1 MGCGCNKNKQNDPNQ
16 QKSDQTQSSQKPPEF
31 RKQQITEQ
39 SMVKKKM
46 SMLQSFATA
55 IASRGLADNKVQK
68 PIKQLRV
75 LSCFGNQA
83 QGGVLP
89 PCEYLKE
96 SSTPG
101 KFYCG
106 GCGCGDREGTW
117 LIADGDKYS
126 KLDYPKL
133 TCPLA
138 MPGFSNYQQSKEEE
152 GNDPVTRRWFID
164 NQMKYEDFQNIPV
177 STHEMPTGT
186 PPPQQTQQQS
196 Q

>member
-1 MGCGCNKNKQNDPNQ
+1 
-16 QKSDQTQSSQKPPEF
+16 
-31 RKQQITEQ
+31 
-39 SMVKKKM
+39 
-46 SMLQSFATA
+46 
-55 IASRGLADNKVQK
+55 
-68 PIKQLRV
+68 
-75 LSCFGNQA
+75 
-83 QGGVLP
+83 
-89 PCEYLKE
+89 
-96 SSTPG
+96 
-101 KFYCG
+101 
-106 GCGCGDREGTW
+106 

-186 PPPQQTQQQS
+186 PPPQQMQQQS